1 MTVFEG
7 LKFTGVVTAVSAVAL
22 ITVLGFAGV
31 ANRVAAQSAAEAGSS
46 TDSLLRN
53 GIPATLADRVSI
65 RVPDF
70 PPLSGEY
77 RINEDET
84 ISFPVVGRIKVT
96 GKTPADLERSIAEEV
111 RRRVGREVQ
120 VTMEV
125 IDYKPVIVNGFVTR
139 AGSIAWRPGYT
150 VTHAEALAGGIFRPT
165 DNRTALP
172 ADNERARAS
181 RAASELARVL
191 VQIARLQAE
200 KAGESKFNAPKE
212 LDELLSKAEARK
224 LLAAQQAMLASRRA
238 AHETRLKS
246 LDRARKLGE
255 DEIKALK
262 SQMARL
268 DEQLRVREEF
278 SKSVKALN
286 VKGLVRFE
294 RTLEEQSRIID
305 AEERRTNVI
314 VALARIHASVSG
326 VVRDLE
332 TIEQERAAGLD
343 EEMMRL
349 DREAAQY
356 RIEVDSA
363 KNSFRRLTGQNALGE
378 GEQRGGPL
386 IAYEVVRMEGGVSK
400 TINAQ
405 PMTQLLPGDLLVVRL
420 QETASQ

>member
-1 MTVFEG
+1 MTVFRDV
-7 LKFTGVVTAVSAVAL
+7 KPFSVVTAVSAAALVA
-22 ITVLGFAGV
+22 VLGLSGI
-31 ANRVAAQSAAEAGSS
+31 ANRVLAQNATEAGAGAE
-46 TDSLLRN
+46 SLLRS

-96 GKTPADLERSIAEEV
+96 GKTPADLERSIADEV

-139 AGSIAWRPGYT
+139 AGAIAWRPGYT

-172 ADNERARAS
+172 ADSERARAG
-181 RAASELARVL
+181 RAAADLARVV
-191 VQIARLQAE
+191 VQTARLQAE
-200 KAGESKFNAPKE
+200 KAGEKTFVAPKE
-212 LDELLSKAEARK
+212 IYDLVTKAEAQK
-224 LLAAQQAMLASRRA
+224 LIAAQQSMLASRRA
-238 AHETRLKS
+238 AHETRLGS
-246 LDRARKLGE
+246 LDRARKLGQ

-262 SQMARL
+262 AQMARL

-314 VALARIHASVSG
+314 VALARIHATVGG

-332 TIEQERAAGLD
+332 VIEQERAAALD
-343 EEMMRL
+343 EEIMRL
-349 DREAAQY
+349 DREGAQY
-356 RIEVDSA
+356 RIEVESA
-363 KNSFRRLTGQNALGE
+363 KASFRRLTGQNALSE

-386 IAYEVVRMEGGVSK
+386 IAYEVVRIEGGVSK